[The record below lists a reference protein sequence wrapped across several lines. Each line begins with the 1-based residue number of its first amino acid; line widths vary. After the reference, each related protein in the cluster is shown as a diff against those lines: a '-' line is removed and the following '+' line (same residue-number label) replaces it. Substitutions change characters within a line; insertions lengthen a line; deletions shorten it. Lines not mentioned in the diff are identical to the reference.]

1 MVTMGTCTHTH
12 THTVSG
18 LTEQHLHLRLS
29 GAALSSKIDAW
40 KKELYSVNMFL
51 FWLAWVSGGGI
62 KLKFYVIIG
71 AMIFPLQ
78 ENKFLSTNYKH
89 YIKELKSVK
98 T

>member
-1 MVTMGTCTHTH
+1 
-12 THTVSG
+12 
-18 LTEQHLHLRLS
+18 
-29 GAALSSKIDAW
+29 
-40 KKELYSVNMFL
+40 MFL

-71 AMIFPLQ
+71 VMIFPLQ